1 MAGALTIQLQNV
13 RFYAAHGLYK
23 EEAQLG
29 NEFEID
35 VSITYKAPK
44 SIVSNIDETVDYVKV
59 YQLIEAIMKEQQ
71 DLLETCAMLIADRT
85 KQQFPFVKQVTISI
99 RKVHAPITNFAG
111 TVGVSFSKRFK

>member
-23 EEAQLG
+23 EEALVG

-35 VSITYKAPK
+35 AFITYKAPK
-44 SIVSNIDETVDYVKV
+44 DIVGAIGETVDYVKV
-59 YQLIEAIMKEQQ
+59 YQLIEEIMYQQ
-71 DLLETCAMLIADRT
+71 KGLLETCAMLIVDRIQ
-85 KQQFPFVKQVTISI
+85 QQFPFVKKVSITI

-111 TVGVSFSKRFK
+111 TVGVTYSKRYK